1 MRKREYTGQGMQRKQ
16 LFETVKVN
24 NSFGFCMNSTKE
36 VSIRN
41 EKKSIDTCTGRNYG
55 CGSNVRLHFKG
66 N

>member
-1 MRKREYTGQGMQRKQ
+1 MQRKQ

-36 VSIRN
+36 VCIRN

-66 N
+66 K